1 MELRCDQTNKKA
13 PPILDTTPS
22 QDEPSTTMMDLDQRP
37 PEADLRLT
45 HGHPSPAPA
54 HSSTAP
60 PSAHHSPVPAPHQ
73 KPTLPP
79 ISGRPSPPA
88 SSRSREYSLPAQTP
102 TTNGHRTNGHQVAYP
117 SPSPQDVS
125 MDALSRLQT
134 QVQFNT
140 AGLSTHRRDFEALSQ
155 GVNRLSEDMLRIE
168 SLVMSLRKDI
178 IARPIAPAPPAQ
190 PASSIDDAMLE
201 SFATN
206 LTNVANKVNEVD
218 GLKMQLEIVKR
229 RVKMMEEAVAAAAPP
244 NSAPQAPSVAPY
256 ASPREANQIQPPHPL
271 QHAPLPPAPPHA
283 QAPPFH
289 TSPPV
294 PRLGTPSHAELRPD
308 IRPAP
313 PVQPYHP
320 GSQEMQGVVPG
331 GQPGQ
336 AGQNSGWVSVNP
348 TAKRQH
354 PNGVDSPMD
363 GRSETMGSPKRPKLA
378 PIEPRVGPDSAPA
391 SAPMRYDPVERDARD
406 YHAETMREQQQFPA
420 ATPTTFV
427 PYTSTEQPHAEDN
440 WHSDARGPSSAGKE
454 SRRGRGGGRGRGR
467 RSLPA
472 DARELGTPEWDK
484 PNFPPGPEGYYH
496 MDVGPNGTKVPR
508 GNIVRR
514 GSGGNGPIA
523 MRPIEMTRP
532 TTSGDPYAHTK
543 KTRTKPVRNADGVL
557 IRKDGRPD
565 MRSQSSAANLRKVH
579 ARKEQERI
587 LEQRANTPTS
597 SLATAPMSNDS
608 QNGSQTAESTPDKEN
623 APANDKDRHEA
634 IMKQMFPNG
643 VDDQVNRRNFHDQF
657 FPGGTSPT
665 VAKVKPEVT
674 SPSERSVSEVDEP
687 AERRSQVNGH
697 TRSPT
702 ADVHEADK
710 MDVSQDHA
718 PQPVSQAA

>member
-1 MELRCDQTNKKA
+1 M
-13 PPILDTTPS
+13 LDTTPS
-22 QDEPSTTMMDLDQRP
+22 QDGSIMDLDQRP
-37 PEADLRLT
+37 PEADVRLQ
-45 HGHPSPAPA
+45 HSHPSPAPA
-54 HSSTAP
+54 HTSTAP
-60 PSAHHSPVPAPHQ
+60 PSAHHSPIPAPHQ

-102 TTNGHRTNGHQVAYP
+102 TTNGHRTNGPQLAYP

-134 QVQFNT
+134 QVQYNT
-140 AGLSTHRRDFEALSQ
+140 ASLNTQRRDFEALTHAV
-155 GVNRLSEDMLRIE
+155 GRLSEDMVRME
-168 SLVMSLRKDI
+168 SLVVTLRKEI
-178 IARPIAPAPPAQ
+178 LARPIAPAAPAQ
-190 PASSIDDAMLE
+190 PGSNIDEAMIETFAS
-201 SFATN
+201 N
-206 LTNVANKVNEVD
+206 LTSVANKVSEVD
-218 GLKMQLEIVKR
+218 ALKMQLEIVKR
-229 RVKMMEEAVAAAAPP
+229 RVKIMEEAVATAGPPTSTAPP
-244 NSAPQAPSVAPY
+244 PSAVPY
-256 ASPREANQIQPPHPL
+256 ASPREPSQMQPLHPM
-271 QHAPLPPAPPHA
+271 QHAPLPGHAPAAHH

-289 TSPPV
+289 ASPPV
-294 PRLGTPSHAELRPD
+294 PRLGTPSHGELRPD
-308 IRPAP
+308 LRPAP
-313 PVQPYHP
+313 SVQAYHP
-320 GSQEMQGVVPG
+320 ATQEMHGVAAPG

-336 AGQNSGWVSVNP
+336 PSQNSGWVSVNP
-348 TAKRQH
+348 AAKRQH

-378 PIEPRVGPDSAPA
+378 PLEPRVGPESAPA
-391 SAPMRYDPVERDARD
+391 STPIRYDPVEREGRD
-406 YHAETMREQQQFPA
+406 YHAEAMREQQQYPA
-420 ATPTTFV
+420 VTPTTFV
-427 PYTSTEQPHAEDN
+427 PFTSTEQIHVEDN
-440 WHSDARGPSSAGKE
+440 WHSEAHHGPSSAGKE

-472 DARELGTPEWDK
+472 DTRELGTPEWEK
-484 PNFPPGPEGYYH
+484 SGYQTGPEGYYH
-496 MDVGPNGTKVPR
+496 VEVGPNGAKLPR
-508 GNIVRR
+508 SGNLVRR

-543 KTRTKPVRNADGVL
+543 KTRTKPIRNADGIL

-587 LEQRANTPTS
+587 LEQRANTPSS

-623 APANDKDRHEA
+623 APADDKDRHEA

-643 VDDQVNRRNFHDQF
+643 VDDQVSRRNFHDQF
-657 FPGGTSPT
+657 FPGGMSPT

-674 SPSERSVSEVDEP
+674 SPSERSISEVEEP
-687 AERRSQVNGH
+687 ARRRSQVNSH

-702 ADVHEADK
+702 LDAHEADK
-710 MDVSQDHA
+710 MDVSQDLA

>member
-22 QDEPSTTMMDLDQRP
+22 QDGTMMDLDQRP
-37 PEADLRLT
+37 PEADLHLQ
-45 HGHPSPAPA
+45 HSHPSPAPV

-60 PSAHHSPVPAPHQ
+60 PSAHHSPIPAPHQ

-102 TTNGHRTNGHQVAYP
+102 TTNGHRTNGPQLAYP

-134 QVQFNT
+134 QVQYNT
-140 AGLSTHRRDFEALSQ
+140 AGLTTQRRGFEALSHAV
-155 GVNRLSEDMLRIE
+155 GRLSDDMVRIE
-168 SLVMSLRKDI
+168 SLVPS
-178 IARPIAPAPPAQ
+178 
-190 PASSIDDAMLE
+190 SSIDEAVIE
-201 SFATN
+201 TFASN
-206 LTNVANKVNEVD
+206 LTSVANK
-218 GLKMQLEIVKR
+218 
-229 RVKMMEEAVAAAAPP
+229 
-244 NSAPQAPSVAPY
+244 
-256 ASPREANQIQPPHPL
+256 
-271 QHAPLPPAPPHA
+271 
-283 QAPPFH
+283 
-289 TSPPV
+289 
-294 PRLGTPSHAELRPD
+294 
-308 IRPAP
+308 
-313 PVQPYHP
+313 
-320 GSQEMQGVVPG
+320 
-331 GQPGQ
+331 
-336 AGQNSGWVSVNP
+336 
-348 TAKRQH
+348 
-354 PNGVDSPMD
+354 
-363 GRSETMGSPKRPKLA
+363 
-378 PIEPRVGPDSAPA
+378 
-391 SAPMRYDPVERDARD
+391 
-406 YHAETMREQQQFPA
+406 QQYPA

-427 PYTSTEQPHAEDN
+427 PFTSTEQPHSEDN
-440 WHSDARGPSSAGKE
+440 WQSEAHHGPSSAGKE

-472 DARELGTPEWDK
+472 DTRELGTPEWEK
-484 PNFPPGPEGYYH
+484 PGYQTGPEGYYH
-496 MDVGPNGTKVPR
+496 MDKLPR
-508 GNIVRR
+508 GGNIVRR

-543 KTRTKPVRNADGVL
+543 KTRTKPIRNADGIL
-557 IRKDGRPD
+557 IRKDGQPD

-587 LEQRANTPTS
+587 LEQRANTPSS
-597 SLATAPMSNDS
+597 SLATAPMSNNS
-608 QNGSQTAESTPDKEN
+608 RNGSQTAESTPDKEN

-674 SPSERSVSEVDEP
+674 SPSERSVSEVEERV
-687 AERRSQVNGH
+687 ERRSQVNGH
-697 TRSPT
+697 TQSPT
-702 ADVHEADK
+702 ADAHEADK
-710 MDVSQDHA
+710 MDLSQDHA